1 MRIRFFNVF
10 LFLNLMTRSFQPV
23 HVLEKCLE
31 NRLKLGEYC
40 SSLDRT
46 ISPEN
51 ERGTVDKAYSKFV
64 KKSDCSI

>member
-10 LFLNLMTRSFQPV
+10 VFLNLMTRSLQPV

-31 NRLKLGEYC
+31 DRLKLGEC
-40 SSLDRT
+40 ART

-51 ERGTVDKAYSKFV
+51 ERGAVDEAYSKFV
-64 KKSDCSI
+64 KKSDCFI